1 MAKKVVLGGGISG
14 LSAAYYLLKTSQNI
28 TLIEGSHR
36 LGGWIKSSVNS
47 DNSVFEQG
55 PRTIRCRGEPAEN
68 TLSLVE
74 ELGLSDKILP
84 IKRTHPAATNRM
96 IYVNKELHL
105 LPSSLTSLLVTKPP
119 FSKPLISA
127 LFQDLKT
134 PQKIADD
141 ESIHSFVE
149 RRLGKE
155 IADYAVTALIRGICA
170 GDAKEISVKFLMKS
184 LFEAEQ
190 AHGSILKGMV
200 KNAFKG
206 GASKNRNVSELL
218 KKSQEEKWN
227 IWSLKGGMEVLPQTL
242 ERAIRKKGGEIL
254 LNNPCKEIS
263 LENNKVIFKVGQIT
277 HEANHIISAL
287 PASKLATL
295 VHAQHPQ
302 LSRELSAIPT
312 VSVAVVNLQYK
323 GKHLKNEAFGFLV
336 PSSEKIPILGIIY
349 DSCCF
354 SNGDNTVLTVMMGGK
369 WFKEYLGSCPTP
381 ESVLKIAIA
390 QVGDILKITEQ
401 PEKHCVTIMRDCI
414 PQYVLGHHDRV
425 ARIKSYLRKHNLPL
439 SVVGASYDG
448 VGINDV
454 ILSARRA
461 VEKLR
466 GTSI

>member
-14 LSAAYYLLKTSQNI
+14 LSAAYYLLKTSQNT

-36 LGGWIKSSVNS
+36 LGGWIKSSVNL

-134 PQKIADD
+134 PQQIAND
-141 ESIHSFVE
+141 ESIYSFVE

-190 AHGSILKGMV
+190 VHGSILKGMV

-206 GASKNRNVSELL
+206 GAYKNRNVSELL
-218 KKSQEEKWN
+218 KKSQDEKWN

-277 HEANHIISAL
+277 HEANHVISAL

-295 VHAQHPQ
+295 VRTQHPQ
-302 LSRELSAIPT
+302 LSQELSAIPT

-461 VEKLR
+461 VEKLQ